1 MPTPT
6 LNPRPATPATWRHTP
21 QRVFLRRALF
31 QLHLWTG
38 ILIAA
43 YAIVIGLTGS
53 ALIFKTELLERI
65 QPSLYTIHPVPRQ
78 TTLDATVRNIVA
90 THPGYQA
97 FALQNLDH
105 PTQATDLLL
114 RRITGPPTPNYR
126 VVSFNPYTGQ
136 VLLDR
141 LRYAGPLGFLSNLH
155 VYLLSGETGL
165 LISGWMALGLLILSL
180 SGLILW
186 WPGVQRWAAALFLHR
201 RSSWRRTNFDLHTVL
216 GFWTSAAFLLVI
228 LTGLDFAFPGPTGKL
243 LELATLHGYRDTG
256 VVLNPP
262 IPPLA
267 SLPPASPHLAPP
279 HPASPHLASP
289 HLASRSL
296 ASLSLDDVIA
306 AADRALP
313 ADAPPGYLQLPTT
326 PASPIRV
333 TGYYQHAAPYSQ
345 LVRIVLDPHTGAL
358 LASSDTRTEDLA
370 SRIEQYSVALHFG
383 LFGGPGPLG
392 LLVKILWVLLGILPA
407 LLAVTGILMYWN
419 RKLRPLW
426 HRLHPTHS

>member
-1 MPTPT
+1 MPTT
-6 LNPRPATPATWRHTP
+6 STFNPRPATTPTWRHAP

-31 QLHLWTG
+31 QLHLWIG
-38 ILIAA
+38 IILAA

-53 ALIFKTELLERI
+53 ALIFKSELLEHI
-65 QPSLYTIHPVPRQ
+65 QPELYTLHPVARQ
-78 TTLDATVRNIVA
+78 TTLDAAVHSIVA
-90 THPGYQA
+90 AHPGWQA
-97 FALQNLDH
+97 FALQNFEK

-114 RRITGPPTPNYR
+114 RRVTGPPTPNYR

-165 LISGWMALGLLILSL
+165 LVSGWMALGLLILAL

-186 WPGVQRWAAALFLHR
+186 WPGVQRWVSALLLHR
-201 RSSWRRTNFDLHTVL
+201 RASWRRTNFDLHTVL

-228 LTGLDFAFPGPTGKL
+228 LTGLDFAFPGPSGRL

-256 VVLNPP
+256 VVLHPKVP
-262 IPPLA
+262 TSTPLA
-267 SLPPASPHLAPP
+267 SLTI
-279 HPASPHLASP
+279 
-289 HLASRSL
+289 
-296 ASLSLDDVIA
+296 DQTIA
-306 AADRALP
+306 AAYRALP
-313 ADAPPGYLQLPTT
+313 PNAPPGYLQLPST
-326 PASPIRV
+326 PTSPIRV
-333 TGYYQHAAPYSQ
+333 TGYYQHAAPFSQ

-370 SRIEQYSVALHFG
+370 SRVEQYSVALHFG
-383 LFGGPGPLG
+383 LFGGPGLLG
-392 LLVKILWVLLGILPA
+392 LIVKILWVLLGILPA

-426 HRLHPTHS
+426 HRLRTAQPKRQPIAR

>member
-1 MPTPT
+1 MPTTT
-6 LNPRPATPATWRHTP
+6 LNPRPATPPTWRNSP

-31 QLHLWTG
+31 QIHLWIG
-38 ILIAA
+38 IILAA
-43 YAIVIGLTGS
+43 YAIIIGLTGS

-65 QPSLYTIHPVPRQ
+65 QPSLYTLHPIPRQ
-78 TTLDATVRNIVA
+78 TTLDAAVHAIES

-114 RRITGPPTPNYR
+114 RRTTGAPTPNYR
-126 VVSFNPYTGQ
+126 IVSFNPYTGQ

-141 LRYAGPLGFLSNLH
+141 LRYAGLLGFLSNLH

-165 LISGWMALGLLILSL
+165 LLSGWMALGLLILCL

-186 WPGVQRWAAALFLHR
+186 WPGVQRWAAALLLHR
-201 RSSWRRTNFDLHTVL
+201 RTSWRRTNFDLHTVL
-216 GFWTSAAFLLVI
+216 GFWSSAAFLLVI
-228 LTGLDFAFPGPTGKL
+228 LTGLDFAFPNPSGKL

-256 VVLNPP
+256 VVLQPP
-262 IPPLA
+262 IPP
-267 SLPPASPHLAPP
+267 SPAPP
-279 HPASPHLASP
+279 LT
-289 HLASRSL
+289 
-296 ASLSLDDVIA
+296 LDQVVA
-306 AADRALP
+306 AAYRALP
-313 ADAPPGYLQLPTT
+313 ANAPPGYLQLPST
-326 PASPIRV
+326 PTSPFRV
-333 TGYYQHAAPYSQ
+333 TGYYKDAAPYSQ

-358 LASSDTRTEDLA
+358 LASSDTRNQDLA

-383 LFGGPGPLG
+383 LFGGPGLPG
-392 LLVKILWVLLGILPA
+392 LCVKILWVLLGILPA

-426 HRLHPTHS
+426 HRFRPSPTQP

>member
-1 MPTPT
+1 MPLTST
-6 LNPRPATPATWRHTP
+6 LNPRPAPPSSWRHTP

-31 QLHLWTG
+31 QLHLWIG
-38 ILIAA
+38 LILAA

-53 ALIFKTELLERI
+53 ALIFKSELLEHL
-65 QPSLYTIHPVPRQ
+65 QPSLFNLHPTPRQ
-78 TTLDATVRNIVA
+78 TTLDATVHSIEA
-90 THPGYQA
+90 SHPGYQA
-97 FALQNLDH
+97 FALQNFDH

-114 RRITGPPTPNYR
+114 RRTTGAPTPNYR

-141 LRYAGPLGFLSNLH
+141 LRYGGLLGFLSNLH

-165 LISGWMALGLLILSL
+165 LISGWMALGLLILCL
-180 SGLILW
+180 SGMILW
-186 WPGVQRWAAALFLHR
+186 WPGVQRWASALLLHR
-201 RSSWRRTNFDLHTVL
+201 RTSWRRTNFDLHTVL

-228 LTGLDFAFPGPTGKL
+228 VTGLDFAFPNPTGKL
-243 LELATLHGYRDTG
+243 LELATLHGYHDTG
-256 VVLNPP
+256 FTLHPT
-262 IPPLA
+262 I
-267 SLPPASPHLAPP
+267 PASPAPTITLAP
-279 HPASPHLASP
+279 LTVD
-289 HLASRSL
+289 RM
-296 ASLSLDDVIA
+296 IA

-313 ADAPPGYLQLPTT
+313 PAAPPGYLQLPTT

-333 TGYYQHAAPYSQ
+333 TGYYSHAAPFSQ

-358 LASSDTRTEDLA
+358 LASSDTRTQDLA

-383 LFGGPGPLG
+383 LFGGPGLLG
-392 LLVKILWVLLGILPA
+392 LIVKILWVLLGILPA

-426 HRLHPTHS
+426 HRLRTAHPKRQRGFGNGSV

>member
-1 MPTPT
+1 MLTST
-6 LNPRPATPATWRHTP
+6 LNPRPATHPTWRHSP

-38 ILIAA
+38 LLLAA

-53 ALIFKTELLERI
+53 ALIFKSELLQTLE
-65 QPSLYTIHPVPRQ
+65 PALYTLHPVPRQ
-78 TTLDATVRNIVA
+78 TTIDAAVHTIESS
-90 THPGYQA
+90 HPGYQA
-97 FALQNLDH
+97 FALQNFDK

-114 RRITGPPTPNYR
+114 RRTTGAPTPNYR
-126 VVSFNPYTGQ
+126 VVSFDPYTGQ

-141 LRYAGPLGFLSNLH
+141 LRYAGLLGFLSNLH

-165 LISGWMALGLLILSL
+165 LLSGWMALGLLLLSV

-186 WPGVQRWAAALFLHR
+186 WPGVQRWAAALLLHR

-216 GFWTSAAFLLVI
+216 GFWTSAAFLVVI
-228 LTGLDFAFPGPTGKL
+228 ITGLDFAFPSPTGKL

-262 IPPLA
+262 IPHLASAHLA
-267 SLPPASPHLAPP
+267 SLTIDQA
-279 HPASPHLASP
+279 
-289 HLASRSL
+289 
-296 ASLSLDDVIA
+296 IA

-313 ADAPPGYLQLPTT
+313 AAAPPGYLQLPAT
-326 PASPIRV
+326 PDSPIRV
-333 TGYYQHAAPYSQ
+333 TGYYHHAAPYSQ

-358 LASSDTRTEDLA
+358 LASSDTRTQDLA

-392 LLVKILWVLLGILPA
+392 LLVKILWVLLGLLPA
-407 LLAVTGILMYWN
+407 LLAITGILMYWN

-426 HRLHPTHS
+426 HRLR

>member
-1 MPTPT
+1 MPTST
-6 LNPRPATPATWRHTP
+6 LNPRPSTPPTWRHTP

-31 QLHLWTG
+31 QIHLWTG
-38 ILIAA
+38 LLIAA

-53 ALIFKTELLERI
+53 ALIFKSELLEHL
-65 QPSLYTIHPVPRQ
+65 QPSLYTLRPTPRQ
-78 TTLDATVRNIVA
+78 TTLDAAVHAIEA
-90 THPGYQA
+90 SHPGYQA
-97 FALQNLDH
+97 FALQNFDK

-114 RRITGPPTPNYR
+114 RRTTGAPTPNYR

-141 LRYAGPLGFLSNLH
+141 LRYTGPLGFLSNLH

-165 LISGWMALGLLILSL
+165 LLSGWMALGLLLLSL

-186 WPGVQRWAAALFLHR
+186 WPGVQRWAAALLLHR

-228 LTGLDFAFPGPTGKL
+228 LTGLDFAFPGPTGRL
-243 LELATLHGYRDTG
+243 LELASFHGYRDTG
-256 VVLNPP
+256 VVLNPKVP
-262 IPPLA
+262 
-267 SLPPASPHLAPP
+267 S
-279 HPASPHLASP
+279 PASPHLAS
-289 HLASRSL
+289 
-296 ASLSLDDVIA
+296 LSLDQAVA
-306 AADRALP
+306 AAYRALP
-313 ADAPPGYLQLPTT
+313 SAAPPGYLQLPTT
-326 PASPIRV
+326 PTSPIRV
-333 TGYYQHAAPYSQ
+333 TGYYRHAAPFSQ

-358 LASSDTRTEDLA
+358 LATSDTRDQDLA

-392 LLVKILWVLLGILPA
+392 LLVKILWVLLGLLPA
-407 LLAVTGILMYWN
+407 LLAITGILMYWN

-426 HRLHPTHS
+426 HRLRTPHS